1 MIGTCVERV
10 KFLLTFKHKLARDDI
25 SVLYNTYNWPMNIQ
39 SYIRR
44 AYESLSVRKK
54 ELEELLEEDQR
65 RLENEL
71 NDLYKRVELIAD
83 NGSPMEFRKN
93 VERINIIKRDL
104 EAKQVLASLID
115 SYTSKVNACG
125 LLYSLR
131 ANLFRKKPKK
141 SQREKHFLKFRT
153 MTT

>member
-1 MIGTCVERV
+1 V

-71 NDLYKRVELIAD
+71 NDLYKRVEVIAD

-93 VERINIIKRDL
+93 VDRINVIKRDL
-104 EAKQVLASLID
+104 EAKQVS
-115 SYTSKVNACG
+115 
-125 LLYSLR
+125 LLY
-131 ANLFRKKPKK
+131 FVP
-141 SQREKHFLKFRT
+141 
-153 MTT
+153 

>member
-1 MIGTCVERV
+1 MTGTCVERV

-104 EAKQVLASLID
+104 EAKQVLAPLID
-115 SYTSKVNACG
+115 SYTSIVNACG
-125 LLYSLR
+125 LLYS
-131 ANLFRKKPKK
+131 
-141 SQREKHFLKFRT
+141 
-153 MTT
+153 